1 MALDD
6 MMQHFKPDI
15 DGAMI
20 VRNCNEAEE
29 IILGA
34 YSGEREL
41 ECFEVQRLRLLL
53 SEIARE
59 VTKCG

>member
-6 MMQHFKPDI
+6 DMQRFKPDI
-15 DGAMI
+15 DAEMI
-20 VRNCNEAEE
+20 VRNCNECEE
-29 IILGA
+29 IICSA
-34 YSGEREL
+34 YNGEREL

-59 VTKCG
+59 VAK

>member
-6 MMQHFKPDI
+6 MMQIFKPDI
-15 DGAMI
+15 DAAMI
-20 VRNCNEAEE
+20 VRNCNECEE
-29 IILGA
+29 IICNA
-34 YSGEREL
+34 YNGEREL

-59 VTKCG
+59 AAK

>member
-6 MMQHFKPDI
+6 DMQRFKPDI
-15 DGAMI
+15 DAAMI
-20 VRNCNEAEE
+20 LRNCNECEE
-29 IILGA
+29 IICNA
-34 YSGEREL
+34 YNGEREL

-59 VTKCG
+59 VAKI